1 MAAAHD
7 IERNKNVIRR
17 FYEESHNGNLEI
29 YDELFAPEFASY
41 TSATGKPLIGPEA
54 FKQAYIMY
62 TSAFPDFNTTID
74 MIIAENDL
82 VMVYGPAS
90 GTHEG
95 NFMGLEPTGKK
106 LEWTGVAIY
115 RFNDAGMIDA
125 RWQEIDGLRLFAQLG
140 LIPAMFAGG

>member
-1 MAAAHD
+1 MATTQD

-17 FYEESHNGNLEI
+17 FYEESHKGNLDI
-29 YDELFAPEFASY
+29 YDELFAPEFTSY
-41 TSATGKPLIGPEA
+41 TSATGAPLVGPEA

-62 TSAFPDFNTTID
+62 ASAFPDFNTTID
-74 MIIAENDL
+74 MIIAEDDL
-82 VMVYGPAS
+82 VMVYGLAS
-90 GTHEG
+90 GTHQG
-95 NFMGLEPTGKK
+95 NFMGLEATGKK

-140 LIPAMFAGG
+140 LIPNMFAGG